1 VSQGTLPH
9 HFSTNSV
16 KVIAIVIIVPSV
28 STIRRL
34 FAMKI
39 PAIMKVTEE
48 DHHQT

>member
-1 VSQGTLPH
+1 VSQGTTLPH

-28 STIRRL
+28 STIRL